1 MMGFSNREYHLY
13 VVLGDANM
21 PPLWHWSLWQ
31 RVSAELDPIIAA
43 AAGPVGVRSTQ
54 KSIID
59 GSQIRF
65 GKISWSSKGHM
76 KWTHGS
82 PETLGTPKDSNFLH
96 TEIWAPSRTASDK
109 RAMPPDFLLAF
120 QNEGYWGASA
130 LAFNPY
136 IIVAAATDMDEQW
149 NRDVGAFVTQ
159 LSQMVNFKL
168 RAYQLRPWGRSL
180 AGGRAYTNGIGDLMT
195 IPVFKPG
202 KHHTAPPTLDIL
214 QEEWRPF

>member
-1 MMGFSNREYHLY
+1 MGFSNREYHLY

-120 QNEGYWGASA
+120 QNEGYW
-130 LAFNPY
+130 
-136 IIVAAATDMDEQW
+136 VH
-149 NRDVGAFVTQ
+149 
-159 LSQMVNFKL
+159 
-168 RAYQLRPWGRSL
+168 RPSHSIRTSSWRPRPIWMS
-180 AGGRAYTNGIGDLMT
+180 NGIGT
-195 IPVFKPG
+195 W
-202 KHHTAPPTLDIL
+202 APSSPSSRRWSIL
-214 QEEWRPF
+214 SSAPIN